1 MHKLKLSSPT
11 TQVAPERPSLERA
24 EETGEGQQDSHP
36 AQAHTA
42 PAATDNESSDAPTT
56 AAQSIESKQPATDTN
71 AVIESEPFNEADG
84 VGDVCDNVVPATEA
98 PKSSEQDRIDAIL
111 QKLFFSPKNQL
122 ISEGTVYDPSIR

>member
-11 TQVAPERPSLERA
+11 TQVAPELPHLKNA
-24 EETGEGQQDSHP
+24 EGTGEEQLNNHP
-36 AQAHTA
+36 VEADTA
-42 PAATDNESSDAPTT
+42 RAATDNESSDAPNT
-56 AAQSIESKQPATDTN
+56 AAQPIESKQPATDTN